1 MAVFAIVMYFGVY
14 FYFANQLF
22 QEFAFIQ
29 QLTIRTIT
37 DLQYIIIQFF
47 IILFAF
53 GCILYIALQREQRYQ
68 DDDQNIMKSIFFF
81 DFDAIWSQYML
92 AIGEI
97 GDLPDAFDAFDND
110 KFDRQE
116 AGWKF
121 FLYILFFMT
130 TFITQIVYLNMII
143 AYMSDTFD

>member
-1 MAVFAIVMYFGVY
+1 
-14 FYFANQLF
+14 
-22 QEFAFIQ
+22 
-29 QLTIRTIT
+29 
-37 DLQYIIIQFF
+37 
-47 IILFAF
+47 
-53 GCILYIALQREQRYQ
+53 
-68 DDDQNIMKSIFFF
+68 MKSIFIF